1 MYPPENSKIGRA
13 RLPPSHWAWK
23 CRMLKPRFQLG
34 TNMPALRLGMPPAE
48 RSDTSKIR
56 KAIHARRRSRMA
68 KTKNALRIIDRMI
81 GDDEL
86 RRLVEQA
93 TINAHVAQL
102 IL

>member
-1 MYPPENSKIGRA
+1 
-13 RLPPSHWAWK
+13 
-23 CRMLKPRFQLG
+23 
-34 TNMPALRLGMPPAE
+34 
-48 RSDTSKIR
+48 
-56 KAIHARRRSRMA
+56 MA